1 MDEALSRLIPTQRIG
16 NDGFTWWVGQIE
28 GTAHDEKNNKG
39 GYRYKVRIVGD
50 HTSNKEVLPTK
61 NLPWATAIMPITT
74 PFMPGNIGG
83 GHPQLVKG
91 CWVIG
96 FYLDNEKQKPIIMG
110 SIGQVPGATTV
121 INDIDPNDSEA
132 FKTGVRT
139 GDLAPN
145 PARDGEEGADGTAKT
160 GGGLATG
167 RKRGDGEEDVPVPPA
182 KLEAIK
188 DEQWCQVVAEKC
200 KDVDLKTQMTS
211 IIGELLADIQDSGGN
226 IGTYYV
232 SKVTGGVNSAVG
244 TARGKVDKAIRVVK
258 EFLARVKGWITTK
271 IQEAVDALVKAILKP
286 NESGNVLTPV
296 TEWFNNILKD
306 LGCKMADL
314 GERLIAWLTNLLMSY
329 INQIYRAAICQI
341 DELVNG
347 IISKIQQLMNE
358 LLDSVLGPLQD
369 ILGAIA
375 APLNIIGQAINYV
388 LKLLG
393 ISCSGPD
400 QTCAKYK
407 KVCTTGEKKKDDDDK
422 DFLDGLLDSIDN
434 LFGDTPADYT
444 QYICDEAFTGRPLE
458 LTTIGFAGGV
468 PASTVPGSETSVT
481 KKPKLTYTINDI
493 SVTEGQVATFTVKRG
508 GLLDIASS
516 VKFNTIKNQ
525 GTATSGSD
533 YLAQDGILG
542 FAPGENEKTISIQTL
557 IDVEKESDET
567 FFVRLKKNSPVDGVK
582 TEFIQNIGRC
592 TITEKDVKE
601 PYNPY
606 DPEPVD
612 PLVPIPDPEPI
623 DIPEDIN
630 VPDDGGEEEDTT
642 TLVPSYNVFANRTSC
657 PEGEFIIYTIETTNI
672 SNGTILFYNL
682 SGNNI
687 TASDIIGNRLTGSFI
702 ISNNK
707 SKVTVGIEED
717 NEIEDVET
725 LTFTITGKGASVD
738 VLITTEDGQT
748 IDDLDEGVG
757 DTPETVFEEFRV
769 PTAKQPITDDNGGI
783 IEIPIDDPGDPWA
796 EPPIVFIGG
805 EGTGATAT
813 GLLDENGFLTEIRVQ
828 SPGYGYKKNLATDND
843 VRCIIDS
850 FTILRPGIGYTSVP
864 DMYVNGELGIAE
876 AVINNDG
883 FVIGARILNREIT
896 FDRFPAVDIVGGGGY
911 GAKLL
916 PSLAC
921 LDTAALS
928 TIGATKIGTGKYIDC
943 P

>member
-50 HTSNKEVLPTK
+50 HTSNREVLPTK

-83 GHPQLVKG
+83 AHPQLVKG

-96 FYLDNEKQKPIIMG
+96 FFLDNDRQKPIIMG

-121 INDIDPNDSEA
+121 INDIDPNDGEA

-145 PARDGEEGADGTAKT
+145 PAKDGEEGADGTAKT

-167 RKRGDGEEDVPVPPA
+167 RKRGDGEEDVPLPPA
-182 KLEAIK
+182 KVEAIK

-200 KDVDLKTQMTS
+200 KDVDLKTQMNN
-211 IIGELLADIQDSGGN
+211 ILGELLAEIQNNNGN

-232 SKVTGGVNSAVG
+232 SKVTGGINSAVSEG
-244 TARGKVDKAIRVVK
+244 RSKIDKAIRVVR

-271 IQEAVDALVKAILKP
+271 IQEAVDALVKAILQP

-314 GERLIAWLTNLLMSY
+314 GERLEAWLTNLLMSY

-347 IISKIQQLMNE
+347 IISKIQQLMND

-375 APLNIIGQAINYV
+375 APLDLIGQAINYV

-407 KVCTTGEKKKDDDDK
+407 KVCTTGEKKKKDDDE
-422 DFLDGLLDSIDN
+422 DFLDKLLGDIDN

-458 LTTIGFAGGV
+458 ITTVGFIGGV
-468 PASTVPGSETSVT
+468 PAPGTTDT
-481 KKPKLTYTINDI
+481 KKAKLTYTIND
-493 SVTEGQVATFTVKRG
+493 VTVKEGESAVFTVTRG
-508 GLLDIASS
+508 GFLDISSS
-516 VKFNTIKNQ
+516 VKFNTIKKQ
-525 GTATSGSD
+525 GTATAGSD
-533 YLAQDGILG
+533 YLEQEGILG
-542 FAPGENEKTISIQTL
+542 FAPGETQKTINIQTL
-557 IDVEKESDET
+557 VDQEKDPEET
-567 FFVRLKKNSPVDGVK
+567 FFIRLKKNSPVDDVK
-582 TEFIQNIGRC
+582 TVFVKNIGKG
-592 TITEKDVKE
+592 TITEKNLKE
-601 PYNPY
+601 PYDPY
-606 DPEPVD
+606 QPEPVD
-612 PLVPIPDPEPI
+612 PFVPIPDPPT
-623 DIPEDIN
+623 DTLPTNPN
-630 VPDDGGEEEDTT
+630 VPDDGSGDGGDDDATDTT
-642 TLVPSYNVFANRTSC
+642 PSYSVIANRTSC
-657 PEGEFIIYTIETTNI
+657 PEGEFIIYTISTSNVE
-672 SNGTILFYNL
+672 NGTILYYNLTGNGIIPSDIVGNKL
-682 SGNNI
+682 SGN
-687 TASDIIGNRLTGSFI
+687 FI
-702 ISNNK
+702 INNNQ

-717 NEIEDVET
+717 GEIEDVET
-725 LTFTITGKGASVD
+725 LTFTIAGTGASVD
-738 VLITTEDGQT
+738 VLITVPDDQD
-748 IDDLDEGVG
+748 IDDIDQGVG
-757 DTPETVFEEFRV
+757 DVPETVFEEFRP
-769 PTAKQPITDDNGGI
+769 PTAKEPITDDNGGI
-783 IEIPIDDPGDPWA
+783 IEIPIDDPGDSWL
-796 EPPIVFIGG
+796 EPPIVIIGG
-805 EGTGATAT
+805 EGSGATGIA
-813 GLLDENGFLTEIRVQ
+813 LLDNSGSVSEIRIQ
-828 SPGYGYKKNLATDND
+828 SPGYGYKLNRTADND
-843 VRCIIDS
+843 VRCIIDA

-921 LDTAALS
+921 LDTEALS
-928 TIGATKIGTGKYIDC
+928 TIGATKIGTGNYIDC

>member
-28 GTAHDEKNNKG
+28 GTAQDEKNNKG

-50 HTSNKEVLPTK
+50 HTSNTEVLPTK

-74 PFMPGNIGG
+74 PFAPGNICGAN
-83 GHPQLVKG
+83 PQLVKG

-96 FYLDNEKQKPIIMG
+96 FYLDTEKQKPIIMG
-110 SIGQVPGATTV
+110 SIGQVPGATSV

-139 GDLAPN
+139 GDLAPI
-145 PARDGEEGADGTAKT
+145 PSKDGEEGADGTAKT

-167 RKRGDGEEDVPVPPA
+167 RKRGDGEEDVPLPPA
-182 KLEAIK
+182 KVEAIK
-188 DEQWCQVVAEKC
+188 DEQWCQIVAEKC
-200 KDVDLKTQMTS
+200 KDVDLKTQMTN
-211 IIGELLADIQDSGGN
+211 ILGELLAEIQNNNGN

-232 SKVTGGVNSAVG
+232 SKVTGGINSAVSEG
-244 TARGKVDKAIRVVK
+244 RSKVSKAIRVVR

-271 IQEAVDALVKAILKP
+271 IQEAVDALVKAILQP

-314 GERLIAWLTNLLMSY
+314 GERLEAWLTNLLMSY

-347 IISKIQQLMNE
+347 IISKIQQLMND

-375 APLNIIGQAINYV
+375 APLDLIGQAINYV

-407 KVCTTGEKKKDDDDK
+407 KVCTTGEKKKKDDDE
-422 DFLDGLLDSIDN
+422 DFLDKLLGDIDN

-458 LTTIGFAGGV
+458 LTTVGFIGGV
-468 PASTVPGSETSVT
+468 PAPGTTDT
-481 KKPKLTYTINDI
+481 KKAKLTYTIND
-493 SVTEGQVATFTVKRG
+493 VTVKEGDSAVFTVTRG
-508 GLLDIASS
+508 GFLDISS
-516 VKFNTIKNQ
+516 SLKFSTIKKQ
-525 GTATSGSD
+525 GTATAGSD
-533 YLAQDGILG
+533 YLEQEGILG
-542 FAPGENEKTISIQTL
+542 FAPGETQKTINIQTL
-557 IDVEKESDET
+557 VDQEKDPEET
-567 FFVRLKKNSPVDGVK
+567 FFIRLKKNSPVDDVK
-582 TEFIQNIGRC
+582 TVFVKNIGKG
-592 TITEKDVKE
+592 TITEKDVKK
-601 PYNPY
+601 PY
-606 DPEPVD
+606 DPYQPEPVD
-612 PLVPIPDPEPI
+612 PFVPIPDPPT
-623 DIPEDIN
+623 DTLPTNPN
-630 VPDDGGEEEDTT
+630 VPDDGSGDGGDDDATDTT
-642 TLVPSYNVFANRTSC
+642 PSYSVIANRTSC
-657 PEGEFIIYTIETTNI
+657 PEGEFIIYTISTSNLE
-672 SNGTILFYNL
+672 NGTILYYNL
-682 SGNNI
+682 TGNGI
-687 TASDIIGNRLTGSFI
+687 TPSDIVGNKLSGSFI
-702 ISNNK
+702 INNNQ

-717 NEIEDVET
+717 GEIEDVET
-725 LTFTITGKGASVD
+725 LTFTIAGTGASVD
-738 VLITTEDGQT
+738 VLITVPDDQD
-748 IDDLDEGVG
+748 IDDIDLGVG
-757 DTPETVFEEFRV
+757 DIPETIFEEFRP
-769 PTAKQPITDDNGGI
+769 PTAKEPITDENGGI
-783 IEIPIDDPGDPWA
+783 IEIPIDDPGDSWL
-796 EPPIVFIGG
+796 EPPIVIIGG
-805 EGTGATAT
+805 EGSGATGIA
-813 GLLDENGFLTEIRVQ
+813 LLDNSGSVSEIRIQ
-828 SPGYGYKKNLATDND
+828 SPGYGYKLNRASDND
-843 VRCIIDS
+843 VRCIIDA

-896 FDRFPAVDIVGGGGY
+896 FDKFPAVDIVGGGGY

-921 LDTAALS
+921 LDTEALS
-928 TIGATKIGTGKYIDC
+928 TIGSTKIGTGKYIDC

>member
-28 GTAHDEKNNKG
+28 GTAQDEKNNKG

-74 PFMPGNIGG
+74 PFAPGNICGAN
-83 GHPQLVKG
+83 PQLVKG

-96 FYLDNEKQKPIIMG
+96 FYLDTEKQKPIIMG
-110 SIGQVPGATTV
+110 SIGQVPGATSV

-139 GDLAPN
+139 GDLAPI
-145 PARDGEEGADGTAKT
+145 PSKDGEEGVDGTAKT

-167 RKRGDGEEDVPVPPA
+167 RKRGDGEEDVPLPPA
-182 KLEAIK
+182 KVEAIK

-200 KDVDLKTQMTS
+200 KDVDLKTQMTN
-211 IIGELLADIQDSGGN
+211 ILGELLAEIQNNNGN

-232 SKVTGGVNSAVG
+232 SKVTGGINSAVSEG
-244 TARGKVDKAIRVVK
+244 RSKVNKAIRVVR

-271 IQEAVDALVKAILKP
+271 IQEAVDALVKAILQP

-314 GERLIAWLTNLLMSY
+314 GERLEAWLTNLLMSY

-347 IISKIQQLMNE
+347 IISKIQQLMND

-375 APLNIIGQAINYV
+375 APLDLIGQAINYV

-407 KVCTTGEKKKDDDDK
+407 KVCTTGEKKKKDDDE
-422 DFLDGLLDSIDN
+422 DFLDKLLGDIDN

-458 LTTIGFAGGV
+458 LTTVGFIGGV
-468 PASTVPGSETSVT
+468 PAPGITDT
-481 KKPKLTYTINDI
+481 KKAKLTYTIND
-493 SVTEGQVATFTVKRG
+493 VTVKEGESAVFTVTRG
-508 GLLDIASS
+508 GFLDISS
-516 VKFNTIKNQ
+516 SLKFNTIKKQ
-525 GTATSGSD
+525 GTATAGSD
-533 YLAQDGILG
+533 YLEQEGILG
-542 FAPGENEKTISIQTL
+542 FAPGETQKTINIQTL
-557 IDVEKESDET
+557 VDQEKDPEET
-567 FFVRLKKNSPVDGVK
+567 FFIRLKKNSPVDDVK
-582 TEFIQNIGRC
+582 TVFVKNIGKG
-592 TITEKDVKE
+592 TITEKDVKK
-601 PYNPY
+601 PY
-606 DPEPVD
+606 DPYQPEPVD
-612 PLVPIPDPEPI
+612 PFVPIPDPPT
-623 DIPEDIN
+623 DTLPTNPN
-630 VPDDGGEEEDTT
+630 VPDDGSGDGGDDDATDTT
-642 TLVPSYNVFANRTSC
+642 PSYSVIANRTSC
-657 PEGEFIIYTIETTNI
+657 PEGEFIIYTISTSNLE
-672 SNGTILFYNL
+672 NGTILYYNL
-682 SGNNI
+682 TGNGI
-687 TASDIIGNRLTGSFI
+687 TPSDIVGNKLSGSFI
-702 ISNNK
+702 INNNQ

-717 NEIEDVET
+717 GEIEDVET
-725 LTFTITGKGASVD
+725 LTFTIAGTGASVD
-738 VLITTEDGQT
+738 VLITVPDDQD
-748 IDDLDEGVG
+748 IDDIDQGVG
-757 DTPETVFEEFRV
+757 DTPETVFEEFRP
-769 PTAKQPITDDNGGI
+769 PTAKEPITDENGGI
-783 IEIPIDDPGDPWA
+783 IEIPIDDPGDSWL
-796 EPPIVFIGG
+796 EPPIVIIGG
-805 EGTGATAT
+805 EGSGATGIA
-813 GLLDENGFLTEIRVQ
+813 LLDNSGSVSEIRIQ
-828 SPGYGYKKNLATDND
+828 SPGYGYKLNRASDND
-843 VRCIIDS
+843 VRCIIDA

-876 AVINNDG
+876 AIINNDG

-921 LDTAALS
+921 LDTEALS

>member
-28 GTAHDEKNNKG
+28 GTAQDEKNNKG

-74 PFMPGNIGG
+74 PFAPGNICGAN
-83 GHPQLVKG
+83 PQLVKG

-96 FYLDNEKQKPIIMG
+96 FYLDTEKQKPIIMG
-110 SIGQVPGATTV
+110 SIGQVPGATSV

-139 GDLAPN
+139 GDLAPI
-145 PARDGEEGADGTAKT
+145 PSKDGEEGADGTAKT

-167 RKRGDGEEDVPVPPA
+167 RKRGDGEEDVPLPPA
-182 KLEAIK
+182 KVEAIK

-200 KDVDLKTQMTS
+200 KDVDLKTQMTN
-211 IIGELLADIQDSGGN
+211 ILGELLAEIQNNNGN

-232 SKVTGGVNSAVG
+232 SKVTGGINSAVSEG
-244 TARGKVDKAIRVVK
+244 RSKVTKAIRVVR

-271 IQEAVDALVKAILKP
+271 IQEAVDALVKAILQP

-314 GERLIAWLTNLLMSY
+314 GERLEAWLTNLLMSY

-347 IISKIQQLMNE
+347 IISKIHQLMND

-375 APLNIIGQAINYV
+375 APLDLIGQAINYV

-407 KVCTTGEKKKDDDDK
+407 KVCTTGEKKKKDDDE
-422 DFLDGLLDSIDN
+422 DFLDKLLGDIDN

-458 LTTIGFAGGV
+458 LTTVGFIGGV
-468 PASTVPGSETSVT
+468 PAPGNTDT
-481 KKPKLTYTINDI
+481 KKAKLTYTIND
-493 SVTEGQVATFTVKRG
+493 VTVKEGDSAVFTVTRG
-508 GLLDIASS
+508 GFLDISS
-516 VKFNTIKNQ
+516 SLKFSTIKKQ
-525 GTATSGSD
+525 GTATAGSD
-533 YLAQDGILG
+533 YLEQEGILG
-542 FAPGENEKTISIQTL
+542 FAPGETQKTINIQTL
-557 IDVEKESDET
+557 VDQEKDPEET
-567 FFVRLKKNSPVDGVK
+567 FFIRLKKNSPVDDVK
-582 TEFIQNIGRC
+582 TVFVKNIGKG
-592 TITEKDVKE
+592 TITEKDVKK
-601 PYNPY
+601 PY
-606 DPEPVD
+606 DPYQPEPVD
-612 PLVPIPDPEPI
+612 PFVPIPDPPT
-623 DIPEDIN
+623 DTLPTNPN
-630 VPDDGGEEEDTT
+630 VPDDESGDGGDDDATDTT
-642 TLVPSYNVFANRTSC
+642 PSYSVIANRTSC
-657 PEGEFIIYTIETTNI
+657 PEGEFIIYTISTSNLE
-672 SNGTILFYNL
+672 NGTILYYNL
-682 SGNNI
+682 TGNGI
-687 TASDIIGNRLTGSFI
+687 TPSDIVGNKLSGSFI
-702 ISNNK
+702 INNNQ

-717 NEIEDVET
+717 GEIEDVET
-725 LTFTITGKGASVD
+725 LTFTIAGTGASVD
-738 VLITTEDGQT
+738 VLITVPDDQD
-748 IDDLDEGVG
+748 IDDIDQGVG
-757 DTPETVFEEFRV
+757 DTPETIFEDFRP
-769 PTAKQPITDDNGGI
+769 PTAKEPITDENGGI
-783 IEIPIDDPGDPWA
+783 IEIPIDDPGDSWL
-796 EPPIVFIGG
+796 EPPIVIIGG
-805 EGTGATAT
+805 EGSGATGIA
-813 GLLDENGFLTEIRVQ
+813 LLDNSGSVSEIRIQ
-828 SPGYGYKKNLATDND
+828 SPGYGYKLNRASDND
-843 VRCIIDS
+843 VRCIIDA

-921 LDTAALS
+921 LDTEALS

>member
-28 GTAHDEKNNKG
+28 GTAQDEKNNKG

-74 PFMPGNIGG
+74 PFAPGNICGAN
-83 GHPQLVKG
+83 PQLVKG

-96 FYLDNEKQKPIIMG
+96 FYLDTEKQKPIIMG
-110 SIGQVPGATTV
+110 SIGQVPGATSV

-139 GDLAPN
+139 GDLAPI
-145 PARDGEEGADGTAKT
+145 PSKDGEEGADGTAKT

-167 RKRGDGEEDVPVPPA
+167 RKRGDGEEDVPLPPA
-182 KLEAIK
+182 KVEAIK
-188 DEQWCQVVAEKC
+188 DEQWCQIVAEKC
-200 KDVDLKTQMTS
+200 KDVDLKTQMTN
-211 IIGELLADIQDSGGN
+211 ILGELLAEIQNNNGN

-232 SKVTGGVNSAVG
+232 SKVTGGINSAVSEG
-244 TARGKVDKAIRVVK
+244 RSKVNKAIRVVR

-271 IQEAVDALVKAILKP
+271 IQEAVDALVKAILQP

-314 GERLIAWLTNLLMSY
+314 GERLEAWLTNLLMSY

-347 IISKIQQLMNE
+347 IISKIQQLMND

-375 APLNIIGQAINYV
+375 APLDLIGQAINYV

-407 KVCTTGEKKKDDDDK
+407 KVCTTGEKKKKDDDE
-422 DFLDGLLDSIDN
+422 DFLDKLLGDIDN

-444 QYICDEAFTGRPLE
+444 QYICDEAFTGKPLE
-458 LTTIGFAGGV
+458 LTTVGFIGGV
-468 PASTVPGSETSVT
+468 PAPGTTDT
-481 KKPKLTYTINDI
+481 KKAKLTYTIND
-493 SVTEGQVATFTVKRG
+493 VTVKEGESAVFTVTRSG
-508 GLLDIASS
+508 FLDISS
-516 VKFNTIKNQ
+516 SLKFNTIKKQ
-525 GTATSGSD
+525 GTATAGSD
-533 YLAQDGILG
+533 YLEQEGILG
-542 FAPGENEKTISIQTL
+542 FAPGETQKTINIQTL
-557 IDVEKESDET
+557 VDQEKDPEET
-567 FFVRLKKNSPVDGVK
+567 FFIRLKKNSPVDDVK
-582 TEFIQNIGRC
+582 TVFVKNIGKG
-592 TITEKDVKE
+592 TITEKDVKK
-601 PYNPY
+601 PY
-606 DPEPVD
+606 DPYQPEPVD
-612 PLVPIPDPEPI
+612 PFVPIPDPPT
-623 DIPEDIN
+623 DTLPTNPN
-630 VPDDGGEEEDTT
+630 VPDDGSGDGGDDDATDTT
-642 TLVPSYNVFANRTSC
+642 PSYSVVANRTSC
-657 PEGEFIIYTIETTNI
+657 PEGEFIIYTIST
-672 SNGTILFYNL
+672 SNVESGTILYYNL
-682 SGNNI
+682 TGNGI
-687 TASDIIGNRLTGSFI
+687 IPSDIIGNKLSGSFI
-702 ISNNK
+702 INNNQ

-717 NEIEDVET
+717 GEIEDVET
-725 LTFTITGKGASVD
+725 LTFTIAGTGASVD
-738 VLITTEDGQT
+738 VLITVPDDQD
-748 IDDLDEGVG
+748 IDDIDQGVG
-757 DTPETVFEEFRV
+757 DTPETVFEEFRP
-769 PTAKQPITDDNGGI
+769 PTAKEPITDDNGGI
-783 IEIPIDDPGDPWA
+783 IEIPIDDPGDSWL
-796 EPPIVFIGG
+796 EPPIVIIGG
-805 EGTGATAT
+805 EGSGATGIA
-813 GLLDENGFLTEIRVQ
+813 LLDNSGSVSEIRIQ
-828 SPGYGYKKNLATDND
+828 SPGYGYKLNRASDND
-843 VRCIIDS
+843 VRCIIDA

-921 LDTAALS
+921 LDTEALS

>member
-74 PFMPGNIGG
+74 PFAPGNICGAN
-83 GHPQLVKG
+83 PQLVKG

-96 FYLDNEKQKPIIMG
+96 FYLDTEKQKPIIMG
-110 SIGQVPGATTV
+110 SIGQVPGATSI

-139 GDLAPN
+139 GDLAPI
-145 PARDGEEGADGTAKT
+145 PSKDGEEGADGTAKT

-167 RKRGDGEEDVPVPPA
+167 RKRGDGEEDVPLPPA
-182 KLEAIK
+182 KVEAIK

-200 KDVDLKTQMTS
+200 KDVDLKTQMTN
-211 IIGELLADIQDSGGN
+211 ILGELLAEIQNNNGN

-232 SKVTGGVNSAVG
+232 SKVTGGINSAVSEG
-244 TARGKVDKAIRVVK
+244 RSKVNKAIRVVR

-271 IQEAVDALVKAILKP
+271 IQEAVDALVKAILQP

-314 GERLIAWLTNLLMSY
+314 GERLEAWLTNLLMSY

-347 IISKIQQLMNE
+347 IISKIQQLMND

-375 APLNIIGQAINYV
+375 APLDLIGQAINYV

-407 KVCTTGEKKKDDDDK
+407 KVCTTGEKKKKDDDE
-422 DFLDGLLDSIDN
+422 DFLDKLLGDIDN

-458 LTTIGFAGGV
+458 LTTVGFIGGV
-468 PASTVPGSETSVT
+468 PAPGTTDT
-481 KKPKLTYTINDI
+481 KKAKLTYTIND
-493 SVTEGQVATFTVKRG
+493 VTVKEGESAVFTVTRG
-508 GLLDIASS
+508 GFLDISS
-516 VKFNTIKNQ
+516 SLKFNTIKKQ
-525 GTATSGSD
+525 GTATAGSD
-533 YLAQDGILG
+533 YLEQEGILG
-542 FAPGENEKTISIQTL
+542 FAPGETQKTINIQTL
-557 IDVEKESDET
+557 VDQEKDPEET
-567 FFVRLKKNSPVDGVK
+567 FFIRLKKNSPVDDVK
-582 TEFIQNIGRC
+582 TVFVKNIGKG
-592 TITEKDVKE
+592 TITEKDVKK
-601 PYNPY
+601 PY
-606 DPEPVD
+606 DPYQPEPVD
-612 PLVPIPDPEPI
+612 PFVPIPDPPT
-623 DIPEDIN
+623 DTLPTNPN
-630 VPDDGGEEEDTT
+630 VPDDGSGDGGDDDATDTT
-642 TLVPSYNVFANRTSC
+642 PSYSVIANRTSC
-657 PEGEFIIYTIETTNI
+657 PEGEFIIYTISTSNLE
-672 SNGTILFYNL
+672 NGTILYYNL
-682 SGNNI
+682 TGNGI
-687 TASDIIGNRLTGSFI
+687 TPSDIVGNKLSGSFI
-702 ISNNK
+702 INNNQ

-717 NEIEDVET
+717 GEIEDVEA
-725 LTFTITGKGASVD
+725 LTFTIAGTGASVD
-738 VLITTEDGQT
+738 VLITVPDDQD
-748 IDDLDEGVG
+748 IDDIDQGVG
-757 DTPETVFEEFRV
+757 DTPETVFEEFRP
-769 PTAKQPITDDNGGI
+769 PTSKEPITDENGGI
-783 IEIPIDDPGDPWA
+783 IEIPIDDPGDSWL
-796 EPPIVFIGG
+796 EPPIVIIGG
-805 EGTGATAT
+805 EGSGATGIA
-813 GLLDENGFLTEIRVQ
+813 LLDNSGSVSEIRIQ
-828 SPGYGYKKNLATDND
+828 SPGYGYKLNRASDND
-843 VRCIIDS
+843 VRCIIDA

-921 LDTAALS
+921 LDTEALS

>member
-28 GTAHDEKNNKG
+28 GTAQDEKNNKG

-74 PFMPGNIGG
+74 PFAPGNICGAN
-83 GHPQLVKG
+83 PQLVKG

-96 FYLDNEKQKPIIMG
+96 FYLDTEKQKPIIMG
-110 SIGQVPGATTV
+110 SIGQVPGATSV

-139 GDLAPN
+139 GDLAPI
-145 PARDGEEGADGTAKT
+145 PSKDGEEGADGTAKT

-167 RKRGDGEEDVPVPPA
+167 RKRGDGEEDVPLPPA
-182 KLEAIK
+182 KVEAIK
-188 DEQWCQVVAEKC
+188 DEQWCQIVAEKC
-200 KDVDLKTQMTS
+200 KDVDLKTQMTN
-211 IIGELLADIQDSGGN
+211 ILGELLAEIQNNNGN

-232 SKVTGGVNSAVG
+232 SKVTGGINSAVSEG
-244 TARGKVDKAIRVVK
+244 RSKVNKAIRVVR

-271 IQEAVDALVKAILKP
+271 IQEAVDALVKAILQP

-314 GERLIAWLTNLLMSY
+314 GERLEAWLTNLLMSY

-347 IISKIQQLMNE
+347 IISKIQQLMND

-375 APLNIIGQAINYV
+375 APLDLIGQAINYV

-407 KVCTTGEKKKDDDDK
+407 KVCTTGEKKKKDDDE
-422 DFLDGLLDSIDN
+422 DFLDKLLGDIDN

-444 QYICDEAFTGRPLE
+444 QYICDEAFTGKPLE
-458 LTTIGFAGGV
+458 LTTVGFIGGV
-468 PASTVPGSETSVT
+468 PAPGTTDT
-481 KKPKLTYTINDI
+481 KKAKLTYTIND
-493 SVTEGQVATFTVKRG
+493 VTVKEGESAVFTVTRSG
-508 GLLDIASS
+508 FLDISS
-516 VKFNTIKNQ
+516 SLKFNTIKKQ
-525 GTATSGSD
+525 GTATAGSD
-533 YLAQDGILG
+533 YLEQEGILG
-542 FAPGENEKTISIQTL
+542 FAPGETQKTINIQTL
-557 IDVEKESDET
+557 VDQEKDPEET
-567 FFVRLKKNSPVDGVK
+567 FFIRLKKNSPVDDVK
-582 TEFIQNIGRC
+582 TVFVKNIGKG
-592 TITEKDVKE
+592 TITEKDVKK
-601 PYNPY
+601 PY
-606 DPEPVD
+606 DPYQPEPVD
-612 PLVPIPDPEPI
+612 PFVPIPDPPT
-623 DIPEDIN
+623 DTLPTNPN
-630 VPDDGGEEEDTT
+630 VPDDGSGDGGDDDATDTT
-642 TLVPSYNVFANRTSC
+642 PSYSVVANRTSC
-657 PEGEFIIYTIETTNI
+657 PEGEFIIYTIST
-672 SNGTILFYNL
+672 SNVESGTILYYNL
-682 SGNNI
+682 TGNGI
-687 TASDIIGNRLTGSFI
+687 IPSDIIGNKLSGSFI
-702 ISNNK
+702 INNNQ

-717 NEIEDVET
+717 GEIEDVET
-725 LTFTITGKGASVD
+725 LTFTIAGTGASVD
-738 VLITTEDGQT
+738 VLITVPDDQD
-748 IDDLDEGVG
+748 IDDIDQGVG
-757 DTPETVFEEFRV
+757 DTPETVFEEFRP
-769 PTAKQPITDDNGGI
+769 PTAKEPITDDNGGI
-783 IEIPIDDPGDPWA
+783 IEIPIDDPGDSWL
-796 EPPIVFIGG
+796 EPPIVIIGG
-805 EGTGATAT
+805 EGSGATGIA
-813 GLLDENGFLTEIRVQ
+813 LLDNSGSVSEIRIQ
-828 SPGYGYKKNLATDND
+828 SPGYGYKLNRASDND
-843 VRCIIDS
+843 VRCIIDA

-921 LDTAALS
+921 LDTEALS
-928 TIGATKIGTGKYIDC
+928 TIGATKIGTGNYIDC